1 MVNNTTNLETTQNT
15 TTTEAPTTT
24 SIWSNLPSF
33 STQTQ
38 PAVEEKNTTSSIL
51 SNLSA
56 TPSQTAPTVEDVE
69 DEEPVSGTSYFSF
82 LSTLDPSANTTTT
95 TTATAETQSSY
106 KQAFGETYSSLAY
119 SILYFFISLIIVIL
133 LVLCYFSYSALILFV
148 CKLAQSN
155 ILPTEINCE
164 PYTDSKSII
173 EEKIINIF
181 AQNDMSMKLKFS
193 QEDNEDFIIKS
204 LKNYKNSPSSNFF
217 MNYIVAIFEQLLCF
231 NYSGLNMT
239 MNALNIFPEFII
251 VLFGPFI
258 FSFIQGII
266 GIASAFYFLIIFFT
280 NMIWF
285 FRTNTTPK
293 DAKKSEWEQVAWYNP
308 FSYFIA
314 IVLITGVIVAGFF
327 GYKYLA
333 LLPAI
338 ILLYCVLSCFFY
350 RVKINGND
358 GSAFKLILHTLNYYK
373 PTIASITSI
382 FMVILAFLI
391 LGYTA
396 GIFSIITLIL
406 VFFGLIP
413 VDIFSSSSLNGL
425 SAMTDASYA
434 LAKKTCDG
442 KPPKVEKQSIFA
454 MFNFF

>member
-15 TTTEAPTTT
+15 TTPVAPTTE
-24 SIWSNLPSF
+24 SSWFNLPSF
-33 STQTQ
+33 SSQTQ
-38 PAVEEKNTTSSIL
+38 PAVEVNNTTPSNV
-51 SNLSA
+51 SNLPAIS
-56 TPSQTAPTVEDVE
+56 SQTAPTVEDVE
-69 DEEPVSGTSYFSF
+69 EEEPVSGTSYFSF
-82 LSTLDPSANTTTT
+82 LSASDPSANA
-95 TTATAETQSSY
+95 TASATNAETQSSY

-173 EEKIINIF
+173 EEKIINVF
-181 AQNDMSMKLKFS
+181 EQNGKSMKLKFS
-193 QEDNEDFIIKS
+193 QDDNEDFIIKS

-239 MNALNIFPEFII
+239 MNALNVLPEFIN

-358 GSAFKLILHTLNYYK
+358 GSAFKIILHTLNYYK

-425 SAMTDASYA
+425 SVITDASNA